1 MDKCSKIMIAD
12 RERDITQDDQDKLRD
27 ECAAMTSRALRVMAF
42 AYRTVQPYQLWR
54 DDLESQL
61 VFIGLA
67 GMTDPPRKEAIE
79 SVAKCRRAGIKT
91 IMITGDHVN
100 RHIHCQVHGYIQG
113 W

>member
-1 MDKCSKIMIAD
+1 MSVICRSQSGELFLFAKGAPEIIMDKCSKIMIAD

-67 GMTDPPRKEAIE
+67 GMTDPPERKP
-79 SVAKCRRAGIKT
+79 S
-91 IMITGDHVN
+91 N
-100 RHIHCQVHGYIQG
+100 RWPNADGQE
-113 W
+113 